1 MPECYHCEV
10 DLPAGAPHPPW
21 KCLSNLVGKLHM
33 ERMRSEAY
41 RATIER
47 ASEQLLEGM
56 VGLEEDLPQAF
67 VKLSKGHA
75 AAVKTLLAMIA
86 VTAMLVGCGG
96 SAFSVGGDGDDGG
109 AQGDTGTHVVG
120 TDAGAG
126 ESEAAAQVD
135 ATPETTTADAA
146 PEAAPPVCLSTL
158 SGVGT
163 GDFHISFT
171 LTTTAGSIDMALV
184 NQRTG
189 CDNTSTWW
197 DVSYIPST
205 STHGA
210 LGAGTSDG
218 TQASYVVL
226 EQAAGATVDDGNP
239 HQIVVARTSG
249 QLWFSIDG
257 TRSAGPVADPY
268 SFGPM
273 PQLKVGTDD
282 CAGFGPTIGSI
293 ENLCITTP

>member
-56 VGLEEDLPQAF
+56 IGLEEDLPQAF

-120 TDAGAG
+120 TDAGTG
-126 ESEAAAQVD
+126 ESEAAQVD

-163 GDFHISFT
+163 GDFHIAFT
-171 LTTTAGSIDMALV
+171 LKTTATGYVALA
-184 NQRTG
+184 NQRVG
-189 CDNTSTWW
+189 CD
-197 DVSYIPST
+197 ST
-205 STHGA
+205 SVWWEVNFQNGA
-210 LGAGTSDG
+210 IGAATNAGPSEYANVGLSVAVNDG
-218 TQASYVVL
+218 L
-226 EQAAGATVDDGNP
+226 P
-239 HQIVVARTSG
+239 HRIVVARTGKVLWYSIDSVRNT
-249 QLWFSIDG
+249 QLSPDAFSIG
-257 TRSAGPVADPY
+257 ELPPLT
-268 SFGPM
+268 
-273 PQLKVGTDD
+273 VGTDD
-282 CAGFGPTIGSI
+282 CMYLPLAGRGTLT
-293 ENLCITTP
+293 NLCITSP

>member
-1 MPECYHCEV
+1 MTTCFHCETELQPGV
-10 DLPAGAPHPPW
+10 EHPPW
-21 KCLSNLVGKLHM
+21 ACLNNMTLMLEA
-33 ERMRSEAY
+33 ERKKTRQL
-41 RATIER
+41 RNVVER
-47 ASEQLLEGM
+47 AASHLLEGM
-56 VGLEEDLPQAF
+56 SGLDDDLPKAF
-67 VKLSKGHA
+67 NKLAEGHSA
-75 AAVKTLLAMIA
+75 AIKVLLALIA
-86 VTAMLVGCGG
+86 VAVMVGCGG
-96 SAFSVGGDGDDGG
+96 SAFSMGEEDDGG
-109 AQGDTGTHVVG
+109 GGDVVGTHIIT

-210 LGAGTSDG
+210 LGAGSSDG